1 MGREPEALGRGPMG
15 AVHRLCLKVL
25 SLCRSPATGPG
36 RCPYPSGS
44 PLSAGTR
51 VLTHRVWRGL
61 NESLCE

>member
-36 RCPYPSGS
+36 AL
-44 PLSAGTR
+44 PLPLWVSSVSWDKGADPQGVAR
-51 VLTHRVWRGL
+51 IK
-61 NESLCE
+61 